1 MMCRVLGVSTSG
13 YYDWRR
19 RPLSDQAKRKLELM
33 SHVEMIHLNSRKLYG
48 APRITAAL
56 NALGYSVSR
65 STISTWMKE
74 AKLFSKT
81 KKRFRVMTTDSK
93 HKLPVAANVLNR
105 EFTVEKPGMA
115 LASDITYIP
124 TYEGWLYL
132 AVTIDLY
139 SRKVAGWSM
148 DLTMTEKLVSDALLM
163 AIGRIDLATKVI
175 HHSDRGSQYASQGFR
190 ENLKLYEITQSMS
203 RKGNCWDNAPVES
216 FFHTLKT
223 ELVYFENYST
233 REEARKS
240 IFEYIEIFYNRIRLH
255 SSLNYKSPVDFE
267 QTFANC
273 A

>member
-1 MMCRVLGVSTSG
+1 
-13 YYDWRR
+13 
-19 RPLSDQAKRKLELM
+19 
-33 SHVEMIHLNSRKLYG
+33 
-48 APRITAAL
+48 
-56 NALGYSVSR
+56 
-65 STISTWMKE
+65 
-74 AKLFSKT
+74 
-81 KKRFRVMTTDSK
+81 MTTDSK